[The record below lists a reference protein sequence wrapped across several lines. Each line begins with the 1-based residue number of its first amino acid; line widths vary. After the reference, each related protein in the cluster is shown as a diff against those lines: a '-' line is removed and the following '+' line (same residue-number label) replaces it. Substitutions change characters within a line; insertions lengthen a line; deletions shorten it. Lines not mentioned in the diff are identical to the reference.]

1 MRREAAFAI
10 RRYKLDLIWEINM
23 ECRFSLL
30 LPQNPRRPPY
40 PVSTTRTEE
49 RRWRTQQIEERKI
62 ERRRKKKD
70 GSRTSLTW
78 RSERFRLTDRK
89 ALLTRATMQA
99 RSACAAPSKAALG
112 ARKVRLGGFFLGGG
126 RVLFPTPAVSFAVG
140 KMLEFVKD
148 FSCITR
154 RKFPPKWYLRVCFFL
169 SRLQD

>member
-40 PVSTTRTEE
+40 PVSTTRT
-49 RRWRTQQIEERKI
+49 EERKI

-126 RVLFPTPAVSFAVG
+126 
-140 KMLEFVKD
+140 E
-148 FSCITR
+148 
-154 RKFPPKWYLRVCFFL
+154 YFFL
-169 SRLQD
+169 LLLSLLLLERCWSL